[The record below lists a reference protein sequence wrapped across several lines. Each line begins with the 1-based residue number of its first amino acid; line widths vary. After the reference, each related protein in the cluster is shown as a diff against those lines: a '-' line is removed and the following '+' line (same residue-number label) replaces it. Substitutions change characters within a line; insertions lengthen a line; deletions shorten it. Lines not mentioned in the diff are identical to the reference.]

1 MILGTVSEDFPIHD
15 YTLLYDIMVTLAKI
29 GKGHHADQ
37 HSARAEEVGHDH
49 VRTKSGRVAPYIT
62 LYKM

>member
-1 MILGTVSEDFPIHD
+1 MRAGGEISENFRLCGI
-15 YTLLYDIMVTLAKI
+15 
-29 GKGHHADQ
+29 
-37 HSARAEEVGHDH
+37 AEEVGHDH

>member
-1 MILGTVSEDFPIHD
+1 MPKSYLEDLRWRIV
-15 YTLLYDIMVTLAKI
+15 LMVTLQ
-29 GKGHHADQ
+29 GKPISEVAREMYMYMN
-37 HSARAEEVGHDH
+37 HSEEVGHDH